1 MFNTDDGVMGMG
13 GQPAMPGGMEE
24 RVRRELEAGESI
36 RWMEQPI
43 PRLFAPATIGAVLFA
58 IPWTAFAVF
67 WMFGA
72 SGFKMPNFSEGGF
85 AFFPLFGVPFV
96 LIGFG
101 MLSSPLWAYRKAL
114 KTVYAIT
121 NRRAIAFE
129 GGWTT
134 TVRSF
139 RPDQLKNVYRKER
152 RNGVGDVILGQRV
165 WTDSDNDRRSMDM
178 GFMNVRDA
186 KRVERL
192 IQELADTTQ

>member
-1 MFNTDDGVMGMG
+1 MFNSDESMTY
-13 GQPAMPGGMEE
+13 GQVSVPVELEE
-24 RVRRELEAGESI
+24 RVRRELEVGESI
-36 RWMEQPI
+36 RWMGQPV
-43 PRLFAPATIGAVLFA
+43 PRFFAPTTIGAVLFG
-58 IPWTAFAVF
+58 IPWTAFALF
-67 WMFGA
+67 WMCGA
-72 SGFKMPNFSEGGF
+72 SGFKLPNFSQGGF
-85 AFFPLFGVPFV
+85 AFFPLFGIPFV

-121 NRRAIAFE
+121 NRRAIAIE

-139 RPDQLKNVYRKER
+139 RPDQLKTVYRKER
-152 RNGVGDVILGQRV
+152 RNGIGDVILGQRV
-165 WTDSDNDRRSMDM
+165 WTDSDNDRRSVDV

-192 IQELADTTQ
+192 VQELAAAT

>member
-1 MFNTDDGVMGMG
+1 MFNSDASGDMTDTPGM
-13 GQPAMPGGMEE
+13 ATRETDE
-24 RVRRELEAGESI
+24 RVRRELEPGESI

-43 PRLFAPATIGAVLFA
+43 PRFFSAASVAAFLFA

-67 WMFGA
+67 WMCGA
-72 SGFKMPNFSEGGF
+72 SGFKIPNFREGGF
-85 AFFPLFGVPFV
+85 SFFPLFGIPFV

-101 MLSSPLWAYRKAL
+101 MLLSPFWAYRKAQ
-114 KTVYAIT
+114 KTVYVIT

-134 TVRSF
+134 TIRSF
-139 RPDQLKNVYRKER
+139 TPDQLKNVYRKER

-165 WTDSDNDRRSMDM
+165 WTDSDNDRRSLDV
-178 GFMNVRDA
+178 GFLNVRDA

-192 IQELADTTQ
+192 IQELAAAAK